1 MDMWFNTVD
10 YTYLELTLF
19 ITGCFLWVI
28 AYAIII
34 KNIRKHKVVEMPFLA
49 GCGNFGWEFVWSFI
63 FRTNMGLVCVYAYR
77 AWFFLDIYIF
87 SNLLRY
93 GDKQVS
99 SPEMKQWFKPM
110 CIFLTLAWAIATYTI
125 KTTGYELVIGAIS
138 AYTVNVFISGCYIS
152 LILRIDSLKG
162 FSLAVAWLK
171 MIGTG
176 LNTIFMIIHF
186 PTNSYLHFMG
196 ILVFILDI
204 IYIYLFVKKRKE
216 LPTS

>member
-1 MDMWFNTVD
+1 MDQWLNLTD
-10 YTYLELTLF
+10 YTPLELTLF

-34 KNIRKHKVVEMPFLA
+34 KNIIRHKVVEMPFLA

-63 FRTNMGLVCVYAYR
+63 FQTNMGLVCVYAYR

-87 SNLLRY
+87 YNLVKY
-93 GDKQVS
+93 GSKQVS

-110 CIFLTLAWAIATYTI
+110 CIFLTLAWGMATYCMHQS
-125 KTTGYELVIGAIS
+125 GYEHVIGAIS

-152 LILRIDSLKG
+152 LILRIKSLEG
-162 FSLAVAWLK
+162 FSLSVAWLK

-176 LNTIFMIIHF
+176 LNTIFMFIHY
-186 PTNSYLHFMG
+186 PNDPYLHFMG
-196 ILVFILDI
+196 VLVFIFDI
-204 IYIYLFVKKRKE
+204 IYIYLFVKKRRE
-216 LPTS
+216 MA